1 MTKKIGFIGVG
12 NMGGAI
18 INGLSALDGVEV
30 HGTDLDTA
38 RVKMLS
44 KECGM
49 VAQPDASALAEVCDF
64 VVLAVKPQ
72 HAKPVL
78 HGISATLDSS
88 TCLLSIAAGLTTE
101 SLREL
106 SGDRCPVIRIM
117 PNTPALVGKGV
128 YAICLED
135 ERLSDGQMDFVTG
148 AFKAIGQ
155 VHILSEKLFDAF
167 TAVVGS
173 GPAYVMYFMEALV
186 ESAVHLGIPR
196 PQATD
201 MVLALFDGSVT
212 MAIDTDEHISVLREM
227 VSSPAGSTIRALAHM
242 DRTATRGNIVD
253 AVVEA
258 YERNIE
264 LGEK

>member
-18 INGLSALDGVEV
+18 IKGLSALDGVEV
-30 HGTDLDTA
+30 HGTDLDKA
-38 RVKMLS
+38 RLEMLS
-44 KECGM
+44 KDCGM
-49 VAQPDASALAEVCDF
+49 VAQPGAEALAAACDY

-72 HAKPVL
+72 HARPVL
-78 HGISATLDSS
+78 DSLSGVLDGGK
-88 TCLLSIAAGLTTE
+88 CLLSIAAGLTSET
-101 SLREL
+101 LREYI
-106 SGDRCPVIRIM
+106 GGKCPVVRIM

-135 ERLSDGQMDFVTG
+135 EKLSSEQKSFVPE
-148 AFKAIGQ
+148 AFKSIGQ

-186 ESAVHLGIPR
+186 ESAVYLGIPR

-201 MVLALFDGSVT
+201 MVLALFDGSVS
-212 MAIDTDEHISVLREM
+212 MAAESDEHISVLREM

-242 DRTATRGNIVD
+242 DRTATRGNILD
-253 AVVEA
+253 AIVEA

-264 LGEK
+264 LGQK